1 MRRWSAP
8 LMLALLIAGCGEA
21 PKAASKPAANAT
33 ADATAAA
40 ETQPRDLTLKAA
52 DGAQVFARYYPATRP
67 KALLLLFH
75 QAGASKD
82 EYAPIAPRLAA
93 DGYAALAVD
102 ARAGGDLFGP
112 NQTVQALG
120 HAGDYAEARQ
130 DLQAAI
136 DWAQGQKLPVFLWGS
151 SYSSALV
158 FPLAAANKGKVAGV
172 LAFSPN
178 EYLGSG
184 DPVKTAAGRLDVP
197 VFVTAAN
204 DAEEVSGAQAII
216 GGMAPGR
223 ATFYKPEAGV
233 HGASTLREDR
243 NPKGW
248 RANFAAVEAWLKK
261 AVS

>member
-1 MRRWSAP
+1 MRRLAAP
-8 LMLALLIAGCGEA
+8 MILGLLLAGCGEA
-21 PKAASKPAANAT
+21 PKDAAQPTSTVTTPA
-33 ADATAAA
+33 
-40 ETQPRDLTLKAA
+40 QPGDVTLKAA
-52 DGAQVFARYYPATRP
+52 DGASVFARYYPAAHPT
-67 KALLLLFH
+67 ALLLLFH

-93 DGYAALAVD
+93 AGYSALAVD

-120 HAGDYAEARQ
+120 KAADYAAARQ

-136 DWAQGQKLPVFLWGS
+136 DWAQDKKLPIFLWGS

-158 FPLAAANKGKVAGV
+158 FPLAAANKGKIAGV

-178 EYLGSG
+178 EYLGNG
-184 DPVKTAAGRLDVP
+184 DPVKAAAGQLDVP
-197 VFVTAAN
+197 VFITAAN
-204 DAEEVSGAQAII
+204 DAEEVDGAQAIASKM
-216 GGMAPGR
+216 GAGHT
-223 ATFYKPEAGV
+223 TFYKPQAGV

-248 RANFAAVEAWLKK
+248 QANFAAVEAWLKK